1 MFSLYASEPTCT
13 KVRISPGLALEW
25 LQHVPERQRMVR
37 EGRVDAMVRALREG
51 RFMSCTGSTIVFDRE
66 GRCIDGQ
73 HRLQAIARSGVT
85 TTSFV
90 VTGVSPEAIHYLD
103 HGVAA
108 RSAADD
114 LKIRGEKNCA
124 MLAGA
129 ARLVWLYQ
137 NNRLLSNCIV
147 ATDQINEVI
156 RLNPTLRD
164 SVSPGEKAKHVLAG
178 SIGTFLHYIFGMLDA
193 QLADWFLEALAD
205 GTGLFRTDS
214 TAALLLYR
222 ERLLG
227 ARARKAAP
235 LRTDDK
241 IALAF
246 KAWNAKRLGQV
257 VKFLK
262 YSCNETFPEIV

>member
-1 MFSLYASEPTCT
+1 MA
-13 KVRISPGLALEW
+13 KEW
-25 LQHVPERQRMVR
+25 LPHVPERQRSVR
-37 EGRVDAMVRALREG
+37 EGRVEAMARALREG

-73 HRLQAIARSGVT
+73 HRLQAIARSGVA

-114 LKIRGEKNCA
+114 LKIRGEKNCHR
-124 MLAGA
+124 LAGA
-129 ARLVWLYQ
+129 ARLVWLYE
-137 NNRLLSNCIV
+137 NNRLLSNCV
-147 ATDQINEVI
+147 VTTDQIGEVI
-156 RLNPTLRD
+156 RRNPTLRD
-164 SVSPGEKAKHVLAG
+164 SIGRGERVHHVLAG
-178 SIGTFLHYIFGMLDA
+178 SIGTFLHFIFGLLDA
-193 QLADWFLEALAD
+193 ELADWFLESLAE

-214 TAALLLYR
+214 TAGLLLYR

-227 ARARKAAP
+227 ARAGKAAS
-235 LRTDDK
+235 LCTNDK

-257 VKFLK
+257 IRSLK
-262 YSCNETFPEIV
+262 CSSKETFPEIV